1 MSYETDGIENR
12 DMIALTIQAATVVKT
27 VSNLI
32 ACRSWLQAKLALREA
47 QGMMVRMAEMV
58 EKGSK

>member
-1 MSYETDGIENR
+1 MSYETDKIESR
-12 DMIALTIQAATVVKT
+12 DIIALTIQAAAVVKT

-47 QGMMVRMAEMV
+47 QRMMDTAAAMV